1 MWNGRQRE
9 LLSDQEWVGFFF
21 STLVRD
27 VLDIR
32 EQFSLSLEDGSHEL
46 SAYQV
51 NASQHIYPGTLELA
65 KQLGFRH
72 PKVTDKAD
80 KSEWVMTTDLL
91 LALKRPSGKFELLAV
106 AFKPAGELSKKR
118 TMELLSIER
127 KYWAVRGVQ
136 WLLISPEQ
144 YDERV
149 GLTLRRS
156 LPWALGS
163 AVSKA
168 DILVAADVLEKHP
181 GCSLSHFIEQL
192 SAIFGCVDH
201 AQRAFWQ
208 AVWRGE
214 IHMDLRCGWRP
225 HLPIVLLSEAAFLDQ
240 NPIESR
246 RSAWN

>member
-27 VLDIR
+27 VNDIR
-32 EQFSLSLEDGSHEL
+32 EQFSLSLEDGTHEL

-51 NASQHIYPGTLELA
+51 NASQRIYPGTLELA

-72 PKVTDKAD
+72 PKVTDKEE
-80 KSEWVMTTDLL
+80 KSDWVMTTDLL
-91 LALKRPSGKFELLAV
+91 LLLKHASGKFELLAV
-106 AFKPAGELSKKR
+106 AIKPEGELSKKR
-118 TMELLSIER
+118 TKELLGIER
-127 KYWAVRGVQ
+127 EYWMVRGVP

-156 LPWALGS
+156 MPWALGS
-163 AVSKA
+163 AVPET
-168 DILVAADVLEKHP
+168 DLLVTVNVVKKHP
-181 GCSLSHFIEQL
+181 GCSLSHLIEQL

-214 IHMDLRCGWRP
+214 IPMDLRCGWRP
-225 HLPIVLLSEAAFLDQ
+225 HLPIVLFSEAAFLDQ

-246 RSAWN
+246 RTAWI